1 MAIIPRTRNRLSYCH
16 LLCART
22 PSNSNFTSSLLQEV
36 IMGCVY
42 KINVHWSVGQLNF
55 HVSKYLHGYT
65 VCLKVSLEKLL

>member
-1 MAIIPRTRNRLSYCH
+1 
-16 LLCART
+16 
-22 PSNSNFTSSLLQEV
+22 
-36 IMGCVY
+36 MGCVY